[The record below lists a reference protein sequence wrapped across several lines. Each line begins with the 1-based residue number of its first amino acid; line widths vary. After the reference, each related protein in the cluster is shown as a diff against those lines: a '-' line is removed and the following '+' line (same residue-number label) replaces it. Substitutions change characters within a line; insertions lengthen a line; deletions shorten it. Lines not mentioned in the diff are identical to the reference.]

1 MKLER
6 IVLKDFRNYEHC
18 DLTIKN
24 QIVVFFGD
32 NAQGKTSLLEA
43 IYVLST
49 GRSHRTSDERMC
61 IRHQQELAMTKAWV
75 QNPNEIQ
82 LKAVIHD
89 KGKTLFYQNQPLT
102 KVSEFIGKLNAIM
115 FSPNDLE
122 LFDASPKERR
132 RLIDVELGKIDPFY
146 MERLSHYTKVLKERN
161 AALKEF
167 KVDETYLEVMTN
179 QLIEDQCQ
187 LIPLKKAFIEKLSSH
202 MEHIYPKLALEGLRV
217 EMEYFGPLESYE
229 NLKEDLTQ
237 KYQKSLERDKSFK
250 MTHVGIHRDDIAL
263 KMNSKN
269 VVDIASQGQRR
280 MVVIALKCALLDV
293 VEEMCHE
300 RPILLLDDVFS
311 ELDAKRRQ
319 ALFEVLEDRTQTFIS
334 TTDLDDIQVWLK
346 DKVDIY
352 EVNHGTL
359 IERRSSHEH

>member
-6 IVLKDFRNYEHC
+6 IVLKDFRNYVHC
-18 DLTIKN
+18 DLTFKN
-24 QIVVFFGD
+24 PIIVFYGD

-61 IRHQQELAMTKAWV
+61 IRHQHEIAMTKAWV
-75 QNPNEIQ
+75 HNQHEIQ
-82 LKAVIHD
+82 LKAVIFE

-115 FSPNDLE
+115 FSPTDLE

-132 RLIDVELGKIDPFY
+132 RLIDVELGKINPFY
-146 MERLSHYTKVLKERN
+146 MERLSHYTKILKERN

-167 KVDETYLEVMTN
+167 KTDETYIEVLTQ
-179 QLIEDQCQ
+179 QLIEDQVH
-187 LIPLKKAFIEKLSSH
+187 LIPLKRAFIQNLSKH
-202 MEHIYPKLALEGLRV
+202 MSEIYPRLALQHHV
-217 EMEYFGPLESYE
+217 VSMEYVGPLESEE
-229 NLKEDLTQ
+229 NLKEELTQ
-237 KYQKSLERDKSFK
+237 KYQRSLERDRSFK
-250 MTHVGIHRDDIAL
+250 LTHVGIHRDDIVL
-263 KMNSKN
+263 KLDDKN
-269 VVDIASQGQRR
+269 VMDIASQGQRR
-280 MVVIALKCALLDV
+280 MVVIALKCALVEV
-293 VEEMCHE
+293 VEEITHE

-319 ALFEVLEDRTQTFIS
+319 ALFEVLEGHTQTFIS

-346 DKVDIY
+346 DKVELY
-352 EVNHGTL
+352 EVKNGT
-359 IERRSSHEH
+359 ICERRSSNEH